1 MVKRAIFYKTE
12 PKKSPIQGLW
22 SRLCRDVSHANTG
35 VQATLNYQT
44 SLFNRH
50 LRPIF
55 SI

>member
-1 MVKRAIFYKTE
+1 MVKRAIFYKTD

-35 VQATLNYQT
+35 ALTTLNSQT

-55 SI
+55 LI